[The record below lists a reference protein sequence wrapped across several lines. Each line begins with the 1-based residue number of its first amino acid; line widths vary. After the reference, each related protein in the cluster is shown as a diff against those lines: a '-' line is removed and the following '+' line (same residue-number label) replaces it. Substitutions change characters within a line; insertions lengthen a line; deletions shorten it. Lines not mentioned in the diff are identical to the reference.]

1 MVRISEGGLSGDR
14 VVVKLEGDLIGPWV
28 TEVATY
34 CERRFQSGHKLT
46 LDIGEVS
53 FADRD
58 GLRLLRNL
66 LERQVNLT
74 NCSSF
79 LAEMLRTDGAGRMA

>member
-1 MVRISEGGLSGDR
+1 MVRISEASRSGDR
-14 VVVKLEGDLIGPWV
+14 VVVKLEGELIGPWV
-28 TEVATY
+28 TEVGTY
-34 CERRFQSGHKLT
+34 CERFLRSGDT

-66 LERQVNLT
+66 TARQVNLI

-79 LAEMLRTDGAGRMA
+79 LAEMLRTDGTGRMA

>member
-1 MVRISEGGLSGDR
+1 MVRISEASRSGDR
-14 VVVKLEGDLIGPWV
+14 VVVRLEGELIGPWV

-34 CERRFQSGHKLT
+34 CERFLRSGDT
-46 LDIGEVS
+46 LDVGEVS

-66 LERQVNLT
+66 KERQVNLI

-79 LAEMLRTDGAGRMA
+79 LAEMLRTDDTGRMA